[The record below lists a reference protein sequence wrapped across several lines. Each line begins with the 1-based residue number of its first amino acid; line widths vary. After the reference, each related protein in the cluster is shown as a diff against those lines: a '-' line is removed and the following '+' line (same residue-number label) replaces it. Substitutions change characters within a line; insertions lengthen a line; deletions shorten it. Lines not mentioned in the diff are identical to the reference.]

1 MTRNHMATAA
11 LKTLDWAAGSLARR
25 LADLIPGLSQGGAEA
40 LLCELVVFGL
50 VAAAA
55 ILRGVKLGKRRTKSG
70 KLEAGQAPLATG
82 PMLRRV
88 LRRPGSQTLLGVV
101 PVEGV
106 SRWWTKARPWLLNV
120 EHRERHMQIMGP
132 TRSGKSQLLLS
143 LCAQDMR
150 AKRPVFMMEA
160 KGDVGDFQQ
169 FARLARATGRLADLR
184 FFNPADPKSMTFNP
198 IRPIPGQDATSV
210 ANQISRAIGREPG
223 GGGDSEYYKSFDYA
237 RIQTMAEI
245 FMEIGRGFTLKDCFY
260 YFEFSSCRERAFA
273 LCQDKAL
280 VGLAKRQYEGRSADT
295 SALTAHLRP
304 WISGRLGE
312 LLNSYEPQIRLE
324 DVFKNDRLAYF
335 AIPIGH
341 LQVLANS
348 LGRMVIAGLLAE
360 AFKRQQMSRK
370 PGPASVILDE
380 FPEFATPVFASF
392 IATVGSAKF
401 WTIFSH
407 QDLGQLKK
415 VEGIDPDVFFSA
427 LYSNSSG
434 CKVFFNLP
442 HPSDA
447 ELIARAAGTTTTVKS
462 TEAVESGFWG
472 DVGTGKK
479 SLREVEEFIAHPN
492 VLRGLPPGM
501 AVAWAHGRRPAVI
514 STAAAHELGIGRTPV
529 ELPTVKGH
537 GDKGLF
543 LEQWAP
549 KDDSRREGR
558 DFSGSQVGTAGKP

>member
-1 MTRNHMATAA
+1 MNLSPTAFLMRLVPGLDAEGAKYALYGLGDLACLGGLHMAGTVLKRARKPKSLKLEIAEEPLETGAA
-11 LKTLDWAAGSLARR
+11 LKE
-25 LADLIPGLSQGGAEA
+25 I
-40 LLCELVVFGL
+40 
-50 VAAAA
+50 
-55 ILRGVKLGKRRTKSG
+55 
-70 KLEAGQAPLATG
+70 LATTG
-82 PMLRRV
+82 EE
-88 LRRPGSQTLLGVV
+88 TLLGVV
-101 PVEGV
+101 PARR
-106 SRWWTKARPWLLNV
+106 RWRLHKGSAPWLLSR

-143 LCAQDMR
+143 LCAQDMNAR
-150 AKRPVFMMEA
+150 RPVFFMEA

-169 FARLARATGRLADLR
+169 FARLARQTGRTEDIR
-184 FFNPADPKSMTFNP
+184 YFNPSDPKSMTFNP

-223 GGGDSEYYKSFDYA
+223 GGGDSEYFKSVDYA
-237 RIQTMAEI
+237 RIQTMAEV
-245 FMEIGRGFTLKDCFY
+245 FMATGRAFTLKDAFY
-260 YFEFSSCRERAFA
+260 YFEFESCRDRAYE
-273 LCQDKAL
+273 LCPDKSL
-280 VGLAKRQYEGRSADT
+280 VTLAKRQYEGKSADT

-341 LQVLANS
+341 MQVLANS
-348 LGRMVIAGLLAE
+348 LGRMIVAGLLGV
-360 AFKRQQMSRK
+360 AFKRQQMTRK

-392 IATVGSAKF
+392 IATVGSAKL

-442 HPSDA
+442 HPADA
-447 ELIARAAGTTTTVKS
+447 ELIARAAGTIATIKS
-462 TEAVESGFWG
+462 TEAVEAGIFG
-472 DVGTGKK
+472 DIGTGKK
-479 SLREVEEFIAHPN
+479 SLREVEEFVAHPN
-492 VLRGLPPGM
+492 VLRSLPPGM
-501 AVAWAHGRRPAVI
+501 AVAWAHRRKPAVV
-514 STAAAHELGIGRTPV
+514 STAAAHVVITDKSPV
-529 ELPTVKGH
+529 ELPAVAGVPQ
-537 GDKGLF
+537 KGLELSKWAHG
-543 LEQWAP
+543 LEP
-549 KDDSRREGR
+549 KKMAGR
-558 DFSGSQVGTAGKP
+558 DIAGSEVGPAGRS